1 MVLVTSFGIS
11 TPPPAA
17 PVTVL
22 YLASEVLGEMMEHLN
37 QCVDCQQAFEFHA
50 ELRAVVKKAAG
61 DEPLPDSLLGRIKQ
75 CFGTDLTVDTDQA

>member
-1 MVLVTSFGIS
+1 M
-11 TPPPAA
+11 A
-17 PVTVL
+17 
-22 YLASEVLGEMMEHLN
+22 
-37 QCVDCQQAFEFHA
+37 DCQETLQELERFLDSELPPGRSEQILSHLKVCSDCQGAFEFHA

>member
-1 MVLVTSFGIS
+1 MADCNETLRELDRF
-11 TPPPAA
+11 
-17 PVTVL
+17 L
-22 YLASEVLGEMMEHLN
+22 DNELASEVLGEMMEHLD

-50 ELRAVVKKAAG
+50 ELRAVVKKAAV